1 MLGTRSHP
9 KEAFLLGPFTV
20 PRVWV
25 GLWQLSSNARGSTSA
40 AKVRQAMHSHAKL
53 GYHSFDMQNV
63 QPAVE
68 PAVPTHFVKRRGL
81 PFFHKAPSIFD
92 TARTF
97 FQHSVSL
104 FKTLAKFFRRN
115 VSRMRQAQSPSLDDE
130 AWNHQRIF
138 DLTGQLCNIPQYPT
152 VSGGY
157 GDVWKCDLIK
167 DGSVL
172 KVAVKAIRRQGE
184 SDDDAFTKAI
194 KKGKRELEVWMKLRH
209 DHVLPL
215 YGIAHEFRPGTI
227 VMVCPWLE
235 NGTVT
240 SFIGSRR
247 DLSASHR
254 SQLIGDVAV
263 GLHYLHSKC
272 IVHGDL
278 TGSNILVCAQERAH
292 IADFGLSVMLAEDG
306 DDKLSHSLTGAAR
319 WAAPELT
326 LLTGYTDARHLL
338 SLQSDMY
345 SFGSIMFHI
354 LSGIMPYHG
363 LSNNQVIGAIARG
376 KRPLR
381 PENVQINDRHWN
393 FIQRCWLPFEERL
406 FRPSADD
413 ACDFLQYEPGHSN

>member
-25 GLWQLSSNARGSTSA
+25 GLWQLSSNARG
-40 AKVRQAMHSHAKL
+40 RQAMPRHAEF
-53 GYHSFDMQNV
+53 GYNSIDMQSI
-63 QPAVE
+63 QPAIE
-68 PAVPTHFVKRRGL
+68 PVVPTHSIRWRGF
-81 PFFHKAPSIFD
+81 PSFQNAHSIFQ
-92 TARTF
+92 TVRTF
-97 FQHSVSL
+97 FRHNVSL
-104 FKTLAKFFRRN
+104 FKALAKFFRRN
-115 VSRMRQAQSPSLDDE
+115 VSRVRQAQSQSLNDE
-130 AWNHQRIF
+130 TWNHQRVF
-138 DLTGQLCNIPQYPT
+138 DLTDQLCNIPRYPT
-152 VSGGY
+152 AYGGY
-157 GDVWKCDLIK
+157 SDVWKCDLIK
-167 DGSVL
+167 DGTVL
-172 KVAVKAIRRQGE
+172 KVAVKVIKRRGE
-184 SDDDAFTKAI
+184 IDDGAFSKAI
-194 KKGKRELEVWMKLRH
+194 KKGKRELEVWMRLRH

-215 YGIAHEFRPGTI
+215 YGVAHKFRPGTI

-254 SQLIGDVAV
+254 LQLISDVAA
-263 GLHYLHSKC
+263 GLRYLHSKF

-278 TGSNILVCAQERAH
+278 TGSNILICAQGRAH
-292 IADFGLSVMLAEDG
+292 IADFGLSMMLAEDG
-306 DDKLSHSLTGAAR
+306 EDKLSHSLTGAAR

-326 LLTGYTDARHLL
+326 LITDHADVRDLL
-338 SLQSDMY
+338 SLQSDMC

-354 LSGIMPYHG
+354 LSGFMPYHG

-376 KRPLR
+376 ERPLR
-381 PENVQINDRHWN
+381 PEDVQISDRHWN

-413 ACDFLQYEPGHSN
+413 ACNFLRYEPGHSN